1 MAQISLYFTG
11 GSQPALDRIKFKHP
25 LLEKERVAVRG
36 KSSGAFMGYCSF
48 QWSHAVQGLALLLI
62 RAKIFSGSKDIE
74 SLEQRVLRGAAN
86 TPASSLD
93 YAISKQPVW
102 IAELFSLDKF
112 GISLLRRLVHRTNS
126 ERKRPG
132 DTIIAI
138 NPTQL
143 PDENINIL
151 IDGKVI
157 SDAVLLK
164 NFLASLEISNSRSKV
179 LEMNKPM
186 RNKTNT
192 PNAINLASYQKP
204 LAA

>member
-1 MAQISLYFTG
+1 MAQLNLYFTG

-36 KSSGAFMGYCSF
+36 KSSGAFLGYCSF
-48 QWSHAVQGLALLLI
+48 QWSHAVQGLAQLLI
-62 RAKIFSGSKDIE
+62 RAKIYSSAKDAE
-74 SLEQRVLRGAAN
+74 LLEQRTLRGGAN

-112 GISLLRRLVHRTNS
+112 GISLLRRLVYRTNS

-143 PDENINIL
+143 PEENISIF
-151 IDGKVI
+151 IDGKV
-157 SDAVLLK
+157 ANEATTLRELLTG
-164 NFLASLEISNSRSKV
+164 LESYNSRPKV
-179 LEMNKPM
+179 LELRKAKDES
-186 RNKTNT
+186 KTQS
-192 PNAINLASYQKP
+192 PADPISEP
-204 LAA
+204 IAA

>member
-1 MAQISLYFTG
+1 MAQISLYFTSG
-11 GSQPALDRIKFKHP
+11 KKPALDRIKFKHP

-36 KSSGAFMGYCSF
+36 KSSGALMGYCSF

-62 RAKIFSGSKDIE
+62 RAKIYSSSKDME
-74 SLEQRVLRGAAN
+74 QLEQRVLRGGAN

-102 IAELFSLDKF
+102 ISELFGLDKF
-112 GISLLRRLVHRTNS
+112 EISLLRQLVHRTNS

-138 NPTQL
+138 NSLQL
-143 PDENINIL
+143 PEENISIV
-151 IDGKVI
+151 IDGQVTTETK
-157 SDAVLLK
+157 ALK
-164 NFLASLEISNSRSKV
+164 DFLATLEVNNSRSKV
-179 LEMNKPM
+179 LEMRKAESISD
-186 RNKTNT
+186 TVVDGEG
-192 PNAINLASYQKP
+192 LEQS